1 MLPGAAA
8 GVTVGDAC
16 IAAAVGVTVG
26 AVSAAGDFRSERQNV
41 LTGADILLRQHPST
55 GAQSN
60 PYIEIVPRLPLA
72 EACNR

>member
-41 LTGADILLRQHPST
+41 LTGADILLRQHPS
-55 GAQSN
+55 
-60 PYIEIVPRLPLA
+60 IV
-72 EACNR
+72 